1 MSEPEVEAEFADLEV
16 HAAVVE
22 GESGLVL
29 VKEVVPLDNVVTS
42 ARAAWVDNEL
52 ADELDEKLAG
62 TKCTR

>member
-29 VKEVVPLDNVVTS
+29 VKEVVPM
-42 ARAAWVDNEL
+42 
-52 ADELDEKLAG
+52 G
-62 TKCTR
+62 GQ